1 MSKCFLIEKIV
12 SPENPLA
19 HLLTFDWF
27 NTVLLQI
34 LIDLSS
40 ELNGSEFILILFLLH
55 HEKREIQR
63 NQFTPF
69 TTSQLNVSKTWGSVV
84 RQQKSKSAKIATIN
98 AMLSPSCSLTE
109 SQNPIHKKLKN
120 SNSIC
125 DVSFVWINGDNQTL
139 K

>member
-1 MSKCFLIEKIV
+1 MFFDWKIV
-12 SPENPLA
+12 RPENPLA

-27 NTVLLQI
+27 NTVSVVSNTNRSWLWI
-34 LIDLSS
+34 KWFRIY
-40 ELNGSEFILILFLLH
+40 FLILH
-55 HEKREIQR
+55 YDKREIQR
-63 NQFTPF
+63 SQITPF